1 MSLNGAVLVERWCLH
16 SWTHQLLGR
25 LHQCWLELSMKTLS
39 PQQRPAWAHLQ
50 TPWLYWSVHLCI
62 RLWFLWLLQA
72 AFKLLLPFSGFFF
85 FFFCSCKVSIDVSV
99 IHYIFLF
106 VVCLFYFKCPGAPWR
121 WPSHI
126 KTSTCLVLHSAKHD
140 SYLFSKLLPF
150 SVMWDRSPSNRFLTH
165 LLACAWT
172 ANPLALMMKMI

>member
-1 MSLNGAVLVERWCLH
+1 MVPPLLDSPAPGEITPVLTGALHENVVTPTTPSMSPSSNTLTVLVCSPLH
-16 SWTHQLLGR
+16 PTGFCDSFRQPLNY
-25 LHQCWLELSMKTLS
+25 C
-39 PQQRPAWAHLQ
+39 
-50 TPWLYWSVHLCI
+50 Y
-62 RLWFLWLLQA
+62 
-72 AFKLLLPFSGFFF
+72 PFQDFFF